1 MMNWSAKWIT
11 PACDMGS
18 KAPCFA
24 KEFKVEKKL
33 ARAILRLTAM
43 GVYEAAI
50 NGQLVTDTVLNPG
63 WTSYTK
69 RLQVQTWD
77 VTNMIA

>member
-1 MMNWSAKWIT
+1 
-11 PACDMGS
+11 MGS

-24 KEFKVEKKL
+24 KAFKVEKKL

-50 NGQLVTDTVLNPG
+50 NG
-63 WTSYTK
+63 
-69 RLQVQTWD
+69 
-77 VTNMIA
+77 

>member
-1 MMNWSAKWIT
+1 MNWTAKWIT

-33 ARAILRLTAM
+33 ARAILRLTARACM
-43 GVYEAAI
+43 
-50 NGQLVTDTVLNPG
+50 
-63 WTSYTK
+63 
-69 RLQVQTWD
+69 RLPSMD
-77 VTNMIA
+77 SL